1 MPNHETRT
9 FHGIVWAVN
18 TISFLAIL
26 CHIAKKKFVNKF
38 FKIYVLETSSRS
50 YCVHEELSA
59 SCIRKRNV

>member
-26 CHIAKKKFVNKF
+26 CHIAKE
-38 FKIYVLETSSRS
+38 KICQQILQNI
-50 YCVHEELSA
+50 CPG
-59 SCIRKRNV
+59 N